1 MESILNFR
9 DFGGYRTR
17 DGRSI
22 RTGLLYRSG
31 SLSTATAS
39 DQQKLQ
45 NLGIRTVIDLRT
57 HKERQSRPDRLPHQI
72 ASVHIPIKTSKH
84 NESGFLW
91 QLLSVLFGKAR
102 KIDYHQMMR
111 EVYQEY
117 VTHFQSEFAQIL
129 RHITDPRNLPVLI
142 HCTGGKDRTGFACWL
157 IHLLLGLPFEIAL
170 ADYLKTNDYALA
182 SNPDIQHW
190 IKAFSLLGIPK
201 ERFLALLEARADY
214 LNAANDQITRSFGT
228 VENFALHG
236 LKLNEQELIAIKNA
250 LLECPHVY

>member
-1 MESILNFR
+1 MEAILNFR

-22 RTGLLYRSG
+22 RTRLLYRSG

-39 DQQKLQ
+39 DQQELQ
-45 NLGIRTVIDLRT
+45 NLGIKTVIDLRT
-57 HKERQSRPDRLPHQI
+57 HKERQSRPDRLPRQI

-91 QLLSVLFGKAR
+91 QLFSVLFGKAR
-102 KIDYHQMMR
+102 KIDYHQMMI

-117 VTHFQSEFAQIL
+117 VTHFQKEFAQIL
-129 RHITDPRNLPVLI
+129 KLIAEPHNLPVLI

-157 IHLLLGLPFEIAL
+157 IHLLLDLPHEVAL
-170 ADYLKTNDYALA
+170 ADYLKTNDYALT

-190 IKAFSLLGIPK
+190 IKALSLFGIPK

-214 LNAANDQITRSFGT
+214 LNAANELITQIFGT
-228 VENFALHG
+228 VENFALYG
-236 LKLNEQELIAIKNA
+236 LKLSESELIAIKNA
-250 LLECPHVY
+250 LIE

>member
-1 MESILNFR
+1 MEAILNFR

-22 RTGLLYRSG
+22 RTRLLYRSG

-39 DQQKLQ
+39 DQQELQ
-45 NLGIRTVIDLRT
+45 NLGIKTVIDLRT
-57 HKERQSRPDRLPHQI
+57 HKERQSRPDRLPRQI

-84 NESGFLW
+84 NEPGFLW
-91 QLLSVLFGKAR
+91 QLFSVLFGKAR
-102 KIDYHQMMR
+102 KIDYHQMMI

-117 VTHFQSEFAQIL
+117 VTHFQKEFAQIL
-129 RHITDPRNLPVLI
+129 KLIAEPHNLPVLI

-157 IHLLLGLPFEIAL
+157 IHLLLDLPHEVAL
-170 ADYLKTNDYALA
+170 ADYLKTNDYALT

-190 IKAFSLLGIPK
+190 IKALSLFGIPK

-214 LNAANDQITRSFGT
+214 LNAANELITQIFGT
-228 VENFALHG
+228 VENFALYG
-236 LKLNEQELIAIKNA
+236 LKLSESELIAIKNA
-250 LLECPHVY
+250 LIE